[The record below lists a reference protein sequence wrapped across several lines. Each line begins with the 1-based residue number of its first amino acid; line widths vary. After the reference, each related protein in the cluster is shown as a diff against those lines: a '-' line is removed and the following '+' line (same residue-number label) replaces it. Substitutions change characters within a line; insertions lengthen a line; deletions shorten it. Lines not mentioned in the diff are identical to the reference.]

1 MTIKRIVAGVLA
13 ILLGGALA
21 GYSVADEEAEEGTRP
36 DSVDGS
42 GIDSVDASGI
52 QSVDGSGI
60 RSVDGSGIDSA
71 EGGEAPAEE
80 EVPEEGETEEDPGE
94 E

>member
-1 MTIKRIVAGVLA
+1 MTMKRILAGLLA

-21 GYSVADEEAEEGTRP
+21 GYSIADEEAEEGTRP
-36 DSVDGS
+36 ESVDG
-42 GIDSVDASGI
+42 SGI

>member
-1 MTIKRIVAGVLA
+1 MTMKRIMAGVLA

-36 DSVDGS
+36 ESVDG
-42 GIDSVDASGI
+42 SGI

-60 RSVDGSGIDSA
+60 QSVDGSGIDSA
-71 EGGEAPAEE
+71 EGGEASAEE

>member
-1 MTIKRIVAGVLA
+1 MKMKRILAGVLA
-13 ILLGGALA
+13 ILLGAALA

-42 GIDSVDASGI
+42 GI
-52 QSVDGSGI
+52 Q
-60 RSVDGSGIDSA
+60 SVDGSGIDSA

>member
-1 MTIKRIVAGVLA
+1 MTMKRIMAGVLA

-21 GYSVADEEAEEGTRP
+21 GYSVADEEAEEGARP
-36 DSVDGS
+36 DSVDG
-42 GIDSVDASGI
+42 SGI

-60 RSVDGSGIDSA
+60 QSVDGSGIDSA

-80 EVPEEGETEEDPGE
+80 EVPEEGESEEDSGE
-94 E
+94 